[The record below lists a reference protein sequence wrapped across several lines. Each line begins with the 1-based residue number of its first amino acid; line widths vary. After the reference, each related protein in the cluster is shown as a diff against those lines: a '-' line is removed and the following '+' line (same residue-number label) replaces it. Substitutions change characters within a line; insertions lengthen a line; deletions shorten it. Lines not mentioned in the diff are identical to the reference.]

1 MKAPGGGEK
10 EEGFKA
16 TPLLRRVRQ
25 KFILSERGGNG
36 ADGKEEAAFTLAHR
50 GQWRRDMGNVPNC
63 LRAFLNPPSIFDPQ
77 SHAPHPNF
85 GIAMACVVQNAIQTF
100 SFGERERKKC
110 TIPSSPSPIPTG
122 EVEEVHTLP
131 ELLLGP

>member
-1 MKAPGGGEK
+1 
-10 EEGFKA
+10 
-16 TPLLRRVRQ
+16 
-25 KFILSERGGNG
+25 
-36 ADGKEEAAFTLAHR
+36 
-50 GQWRRDMGNVPNC
+50 MGNVTKL
-63 LRAFLNPPSIFDPQ
+63 LRAFLNPPSILDPK

-110 TIPSSPSPIPTG
+110 TIPSSPPPIPTG